1 MSNPKCPRTYYGYQ
15 SGITGFCYLVW
26 HSEANDCDVPAPEG
40 DYVRESDY
48 AELRAERD
56 ELQHAFDAQWDAI
69 SNAVE
74 QWRKDTGNDCVL
86 PDTRRLV
93 RWLLDERDRLRD
105 VLEKIADGQDG
116 TGWRIQS
123 TGYAENVQ
131 RMAREAL
138 REESNENI

>member
-1 MSNPKCPRTYYGYQ
+1 MSNVNDAL
-15 SGITGFCYLVW
+15 SSLYLELPGDVAADVNSIVRN
-26 HSEANDCDVPAPEG
+26 HIANLEAE
-40 DYVRESDY
+40 
-48 AELRAERD
+48 
-56 ELQHAFDAQWDAI
+56 
-69 SNAVE
+69 NA
-74 QWRKDTGNDCVL
+74 
-86 PDTRRLV
+86 
-93 RWLLDERDRLRD
+93 RLRD